1 MLQIRPGVFE
11 TNSSST
17 HSICIATDRKEP
29 LKLQDRLWFATG
41 DYGWAWEKLTDPEEK
56 ASYLYSAILELYERN
71 KAEELK
77 NRIVDIL
84 ASAGVTCGFSK
95 ARYHDYGGR
104 LYCENASVDHGDD
117 GELKDF
123 VDKTVH
129 NKGRLMR
136 FLFSPKSFVL
146 TGNDNDFDDRDR
158 SVDIHADYPH
168 EEYYKGN

>member
-29 LKLQDRLWFATG
+29 LKLQDRLWFSTG
-41 DYGWAWEKLTDPEEK
+41 DYGWEWEKLTAPEEK
-56 ASYLYSAILELYERN
+56 ASYLYSAILEVYERREAEKL
-71 KAEELK
+71 KAQ
-77 NRIVDIL
+77 IMDTL
-84 ASAGVTCGFSK
+84 ASAGIDCGFSK

-104 LYCENASVDHGDD
+104 LYCENASVDHSDD

-146 TGNDNDFDDRDR
+146 TGNDNDCDDRG
-158 SVDIHADYPH
+158 VDIDVDYPH